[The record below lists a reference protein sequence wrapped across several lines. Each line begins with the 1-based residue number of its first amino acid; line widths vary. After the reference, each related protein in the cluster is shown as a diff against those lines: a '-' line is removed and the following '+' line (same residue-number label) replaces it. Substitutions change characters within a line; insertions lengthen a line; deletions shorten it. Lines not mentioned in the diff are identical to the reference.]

1 MFIILYDMGGMD
13 KLLILIIILL
23 FCSYFIIQTAIDK
36 SINTKLLK
44 ENNKILTEI
53 RDLLKEQSEKK

>member
-1 MFIILYDMGGMD
+1 MTWEGVNRVFI
-13 KLLILIIILL
+13 LILIIILL
-23 FCSYFIIQTAIDK
+23 FCSYCIIQTAIDK